1 MKILVVGSGGR
12 EHALVWKISQSPR
25 VKKIFCA
32 PGNAGIKRMAE
43 CVDIA
48 VTDIDALFQF
58 AQQEKIDLTIIGPE
72 SSLATGIVDRFEE
85 EGLRI
90 FGPRKNAAI
99 LEGSKVFAKEF
110 MEKYDIPTASFK
122 VFSDLKKAKKYIDQ
136 IGAPLVIKADG
147 LAAGKGVIVA
157 GSIKEAKDAID
168 LIMKNKAF
176 GDAGNK
182 VIVEACLHGEEA
194 SFIAFTDGKTVLP
207 LPTSQDHKAIYDG
220 DKGPNTGGMGA
231 YSPAPVVT
239 ESIANY
245 VMSKVMLPTI
255 QGMAAEGRP
264 FKGMLYAGLMIERD
278 KVNVLEFNCRFGDPE
293 AQPLLMRLKS
303 DVVDIFEAVIEGRL
317 DEIEM
322 KIDPR
327 PTVCVVM
334 SSGGYPGSYETGKVI
349 KGLSRAAQE
358 TGVQIFHAGTT
369 IKNERTVT
377 AGGRVL
383 GVTAVGKTL
392 EKAIEQAYKAVDR
405 IQWTG
410 CYCRRDI
417 GAKALRRPENLS
429 MQSTEKSILIPQN
442 SALNGPVSLTSKAN
456 KGRQV
461 AVAVVGI
468 VMGSDSDLPV
478 MQVAADFLKKMEI
491 PYEMTVASAHRTPER
506 AAHFASTAQQRG
518 LKIIIAGAG
527 MAAHLAGVLAAHTEL
542 PVIGVPLDAS
552 SLHGMDALLS
562 TVQMPPGIPV
572 ATMGI
577 GKSGAKNSAVF
588 AARILALE
596 DKGLKARL
604 QAFKVEMVREVE
616 EKAKMIEG

>member
-1 MKILVVGSGGR
+1 MKVLVVGSGGR
-12 EHALVWKISQSPR
+12 EHALVWKISQSAR
-25 VKKIFCA
+25 VIKIYCA
-32 PGNAGIKRMAE
+32 PGNAGIKKMAE
-43 CVDIA
+43 CVHIEA
-48 VTDIDALFQF
+48 TDIDGLLQF
-58 AQQEKIDLTIIGPE
+58 ARKEKIDLTIVGPE
-72 SSLATGIVDRFEE
+72 SSLAGGIVDRFED

-90 FGPRKNAAI
+90 FGPRKSAAI

-110 MEKYDIPTASFK
+110 MEKYGIPTASFK
-122 VFSDLKKAKKYIDQ
+122 VFDDLKKAKKYIDHT
-136 IGAPLVIKADG
+136 GAPLVIKADG

-157 GSIKEAKDAID
+157 ATTKEAKGAVD
-168 LIMKNKAF
+168 LIMQDKAF
-176 GDAGNK
+176 GEAGSK
-182 VIVEACLHGEEA
+182 VVIEACLQGEEA

-239 ESIANY
+239 EAIADF
-245 VMSKVMLPTI
+245 VMNKVMQPTI
-255 QGMAAEGRP
+255 AGMAAEGRP
-264 FKGMLYAGLMIERD
+264 FKGMLYAGLMID
-278 KVNVLEFNCRFGDPE
+278 GDDVKVLEFNCRFGDPE

-303 DVVDIFEAVIEGRL
+303 DVVDIFEAVIDERL
-317 DEIEM
+317 DSIEM

-334 SSGGYPGSYETGKVI
+334 SSGGYPGHYETGKVI
-349 KGLSRAAQE
+349 KGLTAAARE
-358 TGVQIFHAGTT
+358 TGVQIFHAGTA

-392 EKAIEQAYKAVDR
+392 EKAIEQAYKAVNQ

-410 CYCRRDI
+410 VHYRHDI
-417 GAKALRRPENLS
+417 GAKALRRPEKPVEQGADNDAVMS
-429 MQSTEKSILIPQN
+429 QKPGAAPK
-442 SALNGPVSLTSKAN
+442 AL
-456 KGRQV
+456 
-461 AVAVVGI
+461 VGI

-478 MQVAADFLKKMEI
+478 MAAAAEFLKKMGIPFEI
-491 PYEMTVASAHRTPER
+491 TVASAHRTPDR
-506 AAHFASTAQQRG
+506 ATRWAATAQKRG

-527 MAAHLAGVLAAHTEL
+527 MAAHLAGVLAAHTDL

-552 SLHGMDALLS
+552 PLHGMDALLA

-572 ATMGI
+572 ATMAI
-577 GKSGAKNSAVF
+577 GKPGAKNGAVL

-596 DKGLKARL
+596 DKKIAARL
-604 QAFKVEMVREVE
+604 QAFRQEMIREVE
-616 EKAKMIEG
+616 EKAAKIGV